1 MIRPPRAARGLE
13 VELAAEDAGLAG
25 LARERWC
32 GGVESPLRGI
42 HQEEA
47 MTGSKKIGVHALLA
61 FAAAVTLAGCA
72 GGGKGGMGAH
82 RGGEPALGESE
93 VRYGRIER
101 IDPVSLEGDHQL
113 GVGHVLGAVAG
124 GVIGHQFGHGSG
136 QLLAQVLGSVG
147 GGYLGGQ
154 IQNKYVERR
163 PGQHI
168 TVTLNSGIAVGV
180 TQPADAGLRVG
191 DCVRV
196 DGSGQNARVVRAD
209 CVPGG
214 VAAGARPVG
223 ERLAAEFGPQG
234 ETVRQRLQ
242 ARLRQ
247 ADPAP
252 LPAAGAARPLGE
264 SPVRFGRIV
273 SIEAIQVR
281 DETLFGLHHV
291 ANGVAGQALGYGLPG
306 GGGREFAETAN
317 ALGGG
322 SASAPA
328 RAAGQPRAGQY
339 VMVKLDN
346 GIVIGI
352 SQLPNDTLRVGD
364 RVRIEGSGADAR
376 VVRV

>member
-1 MIRPPRAARGLE
+1 
-13 VELAAEDAGLAG
+13 
-25 LARERWC
+25 
-32 GGVESPLRGI
+32 
-42 HQEEA
+42 
-47 MTGSKKIGVHALLA
+47 MTRSKKTGVHMLLA
-61 FAAAVTLAGCA
+61 IAATVALAGCA
-72 GGGKGGMGAH
+72 GGGKGAMAGPH

-113 GVGHVLGAVAG
+113 GVGHILGAVGG
-124 GVIGHQFGHGSG
+124 GVIGHQFGHGGG
-136 QLLAQVLGSVG
+136 QVLAQVLGSIG
-147 GGYLGGQ
+147 GGYVGGQ
-154 IQNKYVERR
+154 IQNKYVDRR

-168 TVTLNSGIAVGV
+168 TVTLNSGIAVGI
-180 TQPADAGLRVG
+180 TQPADPGLRVG

-196 DGSGQNARVVRAD
+196 DGSGQSARVVRAD

-214 VAAGARPVG
+214 VQAGARPVG

-234 ETVRQRLQ
+234 ESVRKRLQ

-252 LPAAGAARPLGE
+252 PPGAGAARPLGE
-264 SPVRFGRIV
+264 SPVRFGQIV
-273 SIEAIQVR
+273 SIEAIQVQ
-281 DETLFGLHHV
+281 DEGVFGLHHV
-291 ANGVAGQALGYGLPG
+291 ANGVAGEALGFGLPG

-317 ALGGG
+317 ALGGAG
-322 SASAPA
+322 ARAPA
-328 RAAGQPRAGQY
+328 RGFGTPRPGQY

-364 RVRIEGSGADAR
+364 RVRVEGSGADAR